1 MDKEEL
7 KKVFHILFNK
17 INNICIA
24 AASNKELFSKE
35 DLGKIS
41 TEELKQRADNIP
53 VVLNK
58 IEENARLLNT
68 ELEGL
73 YESLIGKLDS

>member
-7 KKVFHILFNK
+7 KKIFHLLFNK

-24 AASNKELFSKE
+24 AASNKELFKKE
-35 DLGKIS
+35 SLGKIS
-41 TEELKQRADNIP
+41 TEELKQRADIVP
-53 VVLNK
+53 GVLNK

-73 YESLIGKLDS
+73 YESLIGKSES